1 MAALSERGCFLH
13 LVPLLAAALRAA
25 ASDIRLG
32 FSVSLNGLRAVLLI
46 KSFINATENQL

>member
-1 MAALSERGCFLH
+1 MAALSERGCFLS

-25 ASDIRLG
+25 ADIRLG